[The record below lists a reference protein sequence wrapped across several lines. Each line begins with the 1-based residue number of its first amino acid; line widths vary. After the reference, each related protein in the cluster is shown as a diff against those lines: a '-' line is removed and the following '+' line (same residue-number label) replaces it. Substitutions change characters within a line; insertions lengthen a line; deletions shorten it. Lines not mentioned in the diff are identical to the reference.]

1 MYEKFINFT
10 RMSINDN
17 RLYAINDICNR
28 MSKEF
33 VTVDGNMRKIQKE
46 TLTPYKVATVILI
59 KEYCNDTTKVIMER
73 RNFCLASLKLIQ
85 SADMELDALLNMLY
99 EPEYALHRF
108 ADRLEINLDAIHEKG
123 IDQLLDLFD
132 NLRRLMESKD
142 HALSLPALSRNSV
155 LGLYVRRMLIFFEKL
170 AFDQVVALYN
180 DMEKYVVKKI
190 DSLEN
195 SDISIS
201 KQEDFFGLDNKAKTI
216 WGGRQAELLVAQ
228 QAHALQTDEHKAL
241 PPVELRALVQD
252 LLKSN
257 PYNADAHYLSYL
269 NCIRVND
276 FCGAVD
282 SLYHCFDRLA
292 PLENRSTPE
301 DRSRTFRY
309 AALNLAVLHA
319 QFNHKE
325 VAQYALKEAIK
336 LAQEAGDNV
345 CLQLAHSWMSYLI
358 SKENKKGSLIER
370 SVGKASLLG
379 ITHTTGLSLISHAH
393 SYALEAKNP
402 SQVFEILMKSDM
414 LNCQHSMSDLMSVTF
429 AEKSA
434 LWAYYGKME
443 MASLCGQLLLLHN
456 TGDKKQHMFNGP
468 STCQAIVTVA
478 NMLIEFGEYALADIV
493 LAHAKERF
501 PNSPCNKIWMLS
513 EQLHILTQLLRQEK
527 WGEAEAVARNISN
540 LDQLESKLRLIEV
553 CLAKGDFPKGLEY
566 IGAIEKHPHVTPP
579 YVIRAALLSSQITCA
594 SSLPDNGTAI
604 ATNCIMRL
612 CSALELAAQ
621 NHLSYY
627 KALVKMHL
635 ANIQLLMGLP
645 VLALNSVKDAIP
657 TILGHGGCYDQGRA
671 FMLYGKCLIASA
683 PEKPFEA
690 RKEMI
695 LGGIKS
701 LSKAQE
707 LFTKVNAIA
716 KVKSIVHLQAVF
728 YNEINLLPERNQCAF
743 EFRQM
748 DEQYLMT
755 PIDLLL
761 Y

>member
-1 MYEKFINFT
+1 
-10 RMSINDN
+10 MSMNDN
-17 RLYAINDICNR
+17 RLYTVNDIFNR

-33 VTVDGNMRKIQKE
+33 VTVDGNVRKIQKE

-59 KEYCNDTTKVIMER
+59 KEYCNDTTREFAER

-123 IDQLLDLFD
+123 IDELLDLFD

-142 HALSLPALSRNSV
+142 HALASPALSRNSV
-155 LGLYVRRMLIFFEKL
+155 LGLKV
-170 AFDQVVALYN
+170 
-180 DMEKYVVKKI
+180 
-190 DSLEN
+190 
-195 SDISIS
+195 
-201 KQEDFFGLDNKAKTI
+201 KTI

-241 PPVELRALVQD
+241 PPVELQTLVQD

-276 FCGAVD
+276 FCGAID

-358 SKENKKGSLIER
+358 NKENKGPLIER

-402 SQVFEILMKSDM
+402 PQVFDILMKSDM
-414 LNCQHSMSDLMSVTF
+414 LNCQHSMSDLMSITF
-429 AEKSA
+429 AEKAA
-434 LWAYYGKME
+434 LWAYYGKTE
-443 MASLCGQLLLLHN
+443 MASLCAQLLLLHN

-478 NMLIEFGEYALADIV
+478 NMLIEFGEYSLAEVV

-513 EQLHILTQLLRQEK
+513 EQMHTFTQLLRQEK
-527 WGEAEAVARNISN
+527 WSEAEAIARNISS
-540 LDQLESKLRLIEV
+540 LDQLESKLKLVEV

-566 IGAIEKHPHVTPP
+566 IGAIDRHPNINPP
-579 YVIRAALLSSQITCA
+579 YMIRAALLASQITCA
-594 SSLPDNGTAI
+594 SSSPDNGTAI

-635 ANIQLLMGLP
+635 ANVQLLMGLP
-645 VLALNSVKDAIP
+645 VLALNLVEDAIP
-657 TILGHGGCYDQGRA
+657 TILSHGGCYDQGKA
-671 FMLYGKCLIASA
+671 FMLYGKCLMASA
-683 PEKPFEA
+683 PENPFEA

-695 LGGIKS
+695 LSGIKI
-701 LSKAQE
+701 LSKAQA

-716 KVKSIVHLQAVF
+716 QVKSIVHLQAVF
-728 YNEINLLPERNQCAF
+728 YNEIDLLPERNQCAF

-748 DEQYLMT
+748 DEQYLTT
-755 PIDLLL
+755 PIDPFL

>member
-1 MYEKFINFT
+1 M
-10 RMSINDN
+10 
-17 RLYAINDICNR
+17 NDIFSR

-33 VTVDGNMRKIQKE
+33 VAVDGNVKKIQRE
-46 TLTPYKVATVILI
+46 TLTPFKVATLILI
-59 KEYCNDTTKVIMER
+59 KEYCNDNTKGIMER
-73 RNFCLASLKLIQ
+73 RNFCLVSLKLIQ
-85 SADMELDALLNMLY
+85 SADMEKDALLNMLQ
-99 EPEYALHRF
+99 EPEYSLHRY
-108 ADRLEINLDAIHEKG
+108 AGRLEINLDVIQEKG
-123 IDQLLDLFD
+123 IDELLDLFD

-142 HALSLPALSRNSV
+142 ALALPVLSRNSV

-170 AFDQVVALYN
+170 AFDQVVALHN
-180 DMEKYVVKKI
+180 DLEKYAREKI
-190 DSLEN
+190 DSLE
-195 SDISIS
+195 SDISTIS
-201 KQEDFFGLDNKAKTI
+201 KQEETGPDGKAKTI

-241 PPVELRALVQD
+241 PPMELQTLVQD

-269 NCIRVND
+269 NSIRVND
-276 FCGAVD
+276 FCGSVD

-319 QFNHKE
+319 QFNYKD

-358 SKENKKGSLIER
+358 SKENKGPLIER

-402 SQVFEILMKSDM
+402 PQVFDILMKSDM
-414 LNCQHSMSDLMSVTF
+414 LNCQHSMSDLMSITF

-478 NMLIEFGEYALADIV
+478 NMLIEFGEYVFADVV
-493 LAHAKERF
+493 LAHAKGRF

-513 EQLHILTQLLRQEK
+513 EQLHIFTQLLRQEK
-527 WGEAEAVARNISN
+527 WSEAEAVARNISS
-540 LDQLESKLRLIEV
+540 LDQLESKLKLAEV

-566 IGAIEKHPHVTPP
+566 IGAIEKHPDVMPP
-579 YVIRAALLSSQITCA
+579 YAIRAALLSSQITCA
-594 SSLPDNGTAI
+594 SSSPDNRTAI
-604 ATNCIMRL
+604 VTNCIMRL

-627 KALVKMHL
+627 KALLKMHL

-645 VLALNSVKDAIP
+645 VLALNLVEDAIP
-657 TILGHGGCYDQGRA
+657 TVLGHGGCYDQGKA

-683 PEKPFEA
+683 PEDPFEA
-690 RKEMI
+690 RKEVI
-695 LGGIKS
+695 LSGIKT
-701 LSKAQE
+701 LSKAQA

-716 KVKSIVHLQAVF
+716 KVKSIMHLQAVF
-728 YNEINLLPERNQCAF
+728 YNEIDLLPERNQCAF
-743 EFRQM
+743 KFRQM
-748 DEQYLMT
+748 DEQYLT
-755 PIDLLL
+755 SPTNPFL

>member
-1 MYEKFINFT
+1 
-10 RMSINDN
+10 MSMNDN
-17 RLYAINDICNR
+17 RLYAVNDICNR

-33 VTVDGNMRKIQKE
+33 VTVDGNVRKIQKE

-201 KQEDFFGLDNKAKTI
+201 KQEDFFGPDNKAKTI

-241 PPVELRALVQD
+241 PPVELRVLVKD

-402 SQVFEILMKSDM
+402 PQVFEILMKSDM

-527 WGEAEAVARNISN
+527 WGEAEAVARNISS
-540 LDQLESKLRLIEV
+540 LDQLESKLRLVEV
-553 CLAKGDFPKGLEY
+553 CLAKGDFPKGLEH
-566 IGAIEKHPHVTPP
+566 IGAIEEHPYVTPP

-627 KALVKMHL
+627 KALVKMYL

-645 VLALNSVKDAIP
+645 VLALNSVKNAIP
-657 TILGHGGCYDQGRA
+657 TVLGHGGCYDQGRA

-690 RKEMI
+690 RKKMI

-728 YNEINLLPERNQCAF
+728 YNEINFLPERNQCAF

-755 PIDLLL
+755 PTDQFL

>member
-1 MYEKFINFT
+1 MVNNIF
-10 RMSINDN
+10 
-17 RLYAINDICNR
+17 NR

-33 VTVDGNMRKIQKE
+33 VTVDGNVRKIS
-46 TLTPYKVATVILI
+46 LTPYKVATVILI
-59 KEYCNDTTKVIMER
+59 KEYCNDTTKVITER
-73 RNFCLASLKLIQ
+73 HNFCLASLKLIQ

-99 EPEYALHRF
+99 EEYALHRF

-123 IDQLLDLFD
+123 IDELLDLFD

-142 HALSLPALSRNSV
+142 HSLALPALSRNSV

-180 DMEKYVVKKI
+180 DLEKYVVKKI

-195 SDISIS
+195 SDISAIS
-201 KQEDFFGLDNKAKTI
+201 KQEDLGPDNKAKMI
-216 WGGRQAELLVAQ
+216 WGRQAELLVAQ

-241 PPVELRALVQD
+241 PPVELQILIQD

-257 PYNADAHYLSYL
+257 PYSADAHYLSYL
-269 NCIRVND
+269 NSIRVND

-292 PLENRSTPE
+292 PIENRSAPE
-301 DRSRTFRY
+301 DRSRIFRY

-358 SKENKKGSLIER
+358 NKENKGLLIER
-370 SVGKASLLG
+370 SVNKASLLG

-402 SQVFEILMKSDM
+402 PQVFDILMKSDM
-414 LNCQHSMSDLMSVTF
+414 LNCQHSMSDLMSITF

-443 MASLCGQLLLLHN
+443 MASLCAQLLLLHN

-478 NMLIEFGEYALADIV
+478 NMLIEFGEYAFADVV
-493 LAHAKERF
+493 LVHAKERF

-513 EQLHILTQLLRQEK
+513 EQLHMFTLLLRQEK
-527 WGEAEAVARNISN
+527 WSEAEAVARNISS
-540 LDQLESKLRLIEV
+540 LDQLESKLKLAEV
-553 CLAKGDFPKGLEY
+553 CLAKGDFPRGLEY
-566 IGAIEKHPHVTPP
+566 VDAIEEQPDVTPP

-594 SSLPDNGTAI
+594 SSSPDNGTAV

-612 CSALELAAQ
+612 CSALELATQ

-645 VLALNSVKDAIP
+645 MLALNLVEDAIP
-657 TILGHGGCYDQGRA
+657 TVLGQSGCYDQGKA

-683 PEKPFEA
+683 PENSPEA
-690 RKEMI
+690 RKEVI
-695 LGGIKS
+695 LSGIKI
-701 LSKAQE
+701 LSKAQA
-707 LFTKVNAIA
+707 LFIKVNAIA
-716 KVKSIVHLQAVF
+716 KVKSVMHLRTVF
-728 YNEINLLPERNQCAF
+728 YNEVDLLSERNQCAF

-748 DEQYLMT
+748 DEQYPTSPTNLFLRVPLT
-755 PIDLLL
+755 VTG
-761 Y
+761 

>member
-1 MYEKFINFT
+1 
-10 RMSINDN
+10 MSMNDG
-17 RLYAINDICNR
+17 RLYTVNDIFNR

-33 VTVDGNMRKIQKE
+33 VTVDGNVRKIQRE
-46 TLTPYKVATVILI
+46 SLTPYKVATVILI
-59 KEYCNDTTKVIMER
+59 KEYCNDTTREIAER

-85 SADMELDALLNMLY
+85 SADMELDALLNMMY
-99 EPEYALHRF
+99 EYSLDRF
-108 ADRLEINLDAIHEKG
+108 ADQLEINLDAIHEKG
-123 IDQLLDLFD
+123 IDELLDLFD

-142 HALSLPALSRNSV
+142 HPLALPALSRNSV

-180 DMEKYVVKKI
+180 DMDKVRP
-190 DSLEN
+190 SRR
-195 SDISIS
+195 
-201 KQEDFFGLDNKAKTI
+201 GLGRQLPSAPSRRKWLPGSSFNADAPRSKAKII

-241 PPVELRALVQD
+241 PPVELQVLVQD

-336 LAQEAGDNV
+336 LAQEVGDNV

-358 SKENKKGSLIER
+358 SKENKGPLIER

-402 SQVFEILMKSDM
+402 PQVFDILMKSDM

-443 MASLCGQLLLLHN
+443 MASLCAQLLLFHN
-456 TGDKKQHMFNGP
+456 TGDKKQHIFNGP

-478 NMLIEFGEYALADIV
+478 NMLIEFGEYALADVV

-513 EQLHILTQLLRQEK
+513 EQLHTFAQLLRQEK
-527 WGEAEAVARNISN
+527 WSEAEAVARGISSV
-540 LDQLESKLRLIEV
+540 DQLESRLKLAEV
-553 CLAKGDFPKGLEY
+553 CLAKGDFPKGLEH
-566 IGAIEKHPHVTPP
+566 IGAVEEYPDVAPP
-579 YVIRAALLSSQITCA
+579 YVIRAALLSCQILCA
-594 SSLPDNGTAI
+594 SASPDNGT

-621 NHLSYY
+621 NHLAYY

-635 ANIQLLMGLP
+635 ANVQLLMGLP
-645 VLALNSVKDAIP
+645 VLALSLVEDAIP
-657 TILGHGGCYDQGRA
+657 TVLGHGGCYDQGKA

-683 PEKPFEA
+683 PESPFDA
-690 RKEMI
+690 RKEVI
-695 LGGIKS
+695 LSGIKT
-701 LSKAQE
+701 LSKAQA
-707 LFTKVNAIA
+707 LFAKVNAIA
-716 KVKSIVHLQAVF
+716 KVKSIVHLRAVF
-728 YNEINLLPERNQCAF
+728 YNEIDLLPERNQCAF

-748 DEQYLMT
+748 DEQYLT
-755 PIDLLL
+755 CPTDPFL

>member
-1 MYEKFINFT
+1 M
-10 RMSINDN
+10 NDS
-17 RLYAINDICNR
+17 RLYTVNDIFNR
-28 MSKEF
+28 MFKEF
-33 VTVDGNMRKIQKE
+33 VTVDGNVRKNQRE

-59 KEYCNDTTKVIMER
+59 KEYCNDTTKVTMER
-73 RNFCLASLKLIQ
+73 HNFCLASLKLIQ

-123 IDQLLDLFD
+123 IDELLDLFD

-142 HALSLPALSRNSV
+142 HALALPALNRNSV

-180 DMEKYVVKKI
+180 DLEKYVVKKI

-195 SDISIS
+195 SDISVIS
-201 KQEDFFGLDNKAKTI
+201 KQEDLGPDNKAKSI
-216 WGGRQAELLVAQ
+216 WGGRQAELLMAQ

-241 PPVELRALVQD
+241 PPVELQTLVQD

-269 NCIRVND
+269 NSIRVND
-276 FCGAVD
+276 FCGAID
-282 SLYHCFDRLA
+282 SLYHCFDRMA

-309 AALNLAVLHA
+309 AALNLAVLHT

-325 VAQYALKEAIK
+325 VAQFALKEAIK
-336 LAQEAGDNV
+336 LAQEASDNV

-358 SKENKKGSLIER
+358 SKENKGPLIER
-370 SVGKASLLG
+370 SVSKASLLG
-379 ITHTTGLSLISHAH
+379 ITYTTGLSLILHAH

-402 SQVFEILMKSDM
+402 PQVFDVLMKSDM
-414 LNCQHSMSDLMSVTF
+414 LNCQHSMSDLMSITF
-429 AEKSA
+429 SEKSA

-443 MASLCGQLLLLHN
+443 MASLCAQLLLLHN
-456 TGDKKQHMFNGP
+456 MGDKKQHMFNGP
-468 STCQAIVTVA
+468 STCQAIITVA
-478 NMLIEFGEYALADIV
+478 NMLIEFGEYALADVV

-513 EQLHILTQLLRQEK
+513 EQLHMFTQLLRQEK
-527 WGEAEAVARNISN
+527 WSEAEAVARNISS
-540 LDQLESKLRLIEV
+540 LDQLESKLKLAEV

-566 IGAIEKHPHVTPP
+566 IGTIEEQSDVMPP

-594 SSLPDNGTAI
+594 SSSPDNGTAV
-604 ATNCIMRL
+604 ATNCMMRL

-645 VLALNSVKDAIP
+645 VLALNLVEDAIP
-657 TILGHGGCYDQGRA
+657 TVLGQGGCYDQGKA

-683 PEKPFEA
+683 PESPSEA

-695 LGGIKS
+695 LSGIKT
-701 LSKAQE
+701 LSKAQA

-716 KVKSIVHLQAVF
+716 KVKSIMHLRAVF
-728 YNEINLLPERNQCAF
+728 YNEIDLLSERNQCAF

-748 DEQYLMT
+748 DEQYPT
-755 PIDLLL
+755 SPTDLFL

>member
-1 MYEKFINFT
+1 
-10 RMSINDN
+10 MSINDS
-17 RLYAINDICNR
+17 RLHTVNDIFNR
-28 MSKEF
+28 MSKDF
-33 VTVDGNMRKIQKE
+33 VTVDGNVKKIQKE
-46 TLTPYKVATVILI
+46 NLTSYKVATVILI
-59 KEYCNDTTKVIMER
+59 KVYCNETTKAIVER
-73 RNFCLASLKLIQ
+73 RDFCLASLKLIQ
-85 SADMELDALLNMLY
+85 SADLELTALLDMLY

-108 ADRLEINLDAIHEKG
+108 ADQLEVELDVLYEKG
-123 IDQLLDLFD
+123 VDGLLDLFD
-132 NLRRLMESKD
+132 SLRRLMEPKD
-142 HALSLPALSRNSV
+142 HSLSLPALNRNSV

-170 AFDQVVALYN
+170 AFDQVVILYN
-180 DMEKYVVKKI
+180 DLKKYIERKI
-190 DSLEN
+190 SNPEN
-195 SDISIS
+195 SDISVIS
-201 KQEDFFGLDNKAKTI
+201 KQEDSGPHKVKTI

-241 PPVELRALVQD
+241 PPVDLQALVQD
-252 LLKSN
+252 LLKST

-269 NCIRVND
+269 NCIRVSD

-319 QFNHKE
+319 QFHHKE
-325 VAQYALKEAIK
+325 IAQYALKEAIT

-345 CLQLAHSWMSYLI
+345 CLQLALSWMTYLTN
-358 SKENKKGSLIER
+358 EDNKGPLIER

-393 SYALEAKNP
+393 NYTLQAKNP
-402 SQVFEILMKSDM
+402 SQIFEILMKSDM
-414 LNCQHSMSDLMSVTF
+414 LNCQHSMSDLMSITF

-478 NMLIEFGEYALADIV
+478 NMLIELGEYIIADIV
-493 LAHAKERF
+493 LTHAKKRF
-501 PNSPCNKIWMLS
+501 PNNPCNKIWMLS
-513 EQLHILTQLLRQEK
+513 EQLHMFTQLMRQEK
-527 WGEAEAVARNISN
+527 WSEAEATARSISSLDKLECN
-540 LDQLESKLRLIEV
+540 LKLAEV

-566 IGAIEKHPHVTPP
+566 ISIIMKDADVTPL
-579 YVIRAALLSSQITCA
+579 YIIRATLLFSQIMCA
-594 SSLPDNGTAI
+594 SSSPGNGSAV
-604 ATNCIMRL
+604 ATNCIVRL
-612 CSALELAAQ
+612 CSALELATR

-635 ANIQLLMGLP
+635 ANTQLLMDLP
-645 VLALNSVKDAIP
+645 TLALNLVEDAIP
-657 TILGHGGCYDQGRA
+657 TILGHGGCYDQGKA

-683 PEKPFEA
+683 PENPSEA
-690 RKEMI
+690 RKEVI
-695 LGGIKS
+695 LTGIKA
-701 LSKAQE
+701 LSKAQA

-716 KVKSIVHLQAVF
+716 KVKSSLHLQAVF
-728 YNEINLLPERNQCAF
+728 YNEVDLLLERNRCAF
-743 EFRQM
+743 EFRQLG
-748 DEQYLMT
+748 EQYLMAST
-755 PIDLLL
+755 NPFV

>member
-1 MYEKFINFT
+1 
-10 RMSINDN
+10 MSINDS
-17 RLYAINDICNR
+17 RLHTVNDVFNR
-28 MSKEF
+28 MSKDF
-33 VTVDGNMRKIQKE
+33 VTVDGNVKKIQKE
-46 TLTPYKVATVILI
+46 NLTSYKVATVILI
-59 KEYCNDTTKVIMER
+59 KVYCNETTKAIVER
-73 RNFCLASLKLIQ
+73 RDFCLASLKLIQ
-85 SADMELDALLNMLY
+85 SADMELTALLDMLY

-108 ADRLEINLDAIHEKG
+108 ADQLEVELDVLYEKG
-123 IDQLLDLFD
+123 VDGLLDLFD
-132 NLRRLMESKD
+132 SLRRIMEPKD
-142 HALSLPALSRNSV
+142 HSLSLPALNRNSV

-170 AFDQVVALYN
+170 AFDQVVILYN
-180 DMEKYVVKKI
+180 DLKKYIERKI
-190 DSLEN
+190 SNPEN
-195 SDISIS
+195 SDISVIS
-201 KQEDFFGLDNKAKTI
+201 KQEDSGPHKVKTI

-241 PPVELRALVQD
+241 PPVDLQALVQD
-252 LLKSN
+252 LLKST

-269 NCIRVND
+269 NCIRVSD

-319 QFNHKE
+319 QFHHKE
-325 VAQYALKEAIK
+325 IAQYALKEAIT

-345 CLQLAHSWMSYLI
+345 CLQLALSWMTYLTN
-358 SKENKKGSLIER
+358 EDNKGPLIER

-393 SYALEAKNP
+393 NYTLQAKNP
-402 SQVFEILMKSDM
+402 SQIFEILMKSDM
-414 LNCQHSMSDLMSVTF
+414 LNCQHSMSDLMSITF

-478 NMLIEFGEYALADIV
+478 NMLIELGEYIIADIV
-493 LAHAKERF
+493 LTHAKKRF
-501 PNSPCNKIWMLS
+501 PNNPCNKIWMLS
-513 EQLHILTQLLRQEK
+513 EQLHMFTQLMRQEK
-527 WGEAEAVARNISN
+527 WSEAEATARSISS
-540 LDQLESKLRLIEV
+540 LDKLECKLKLAEV

-566 IGAIEKHPHVTPP
+566 ISIIMKDADVTPL
-579 YVIRAALLSSQITCA
+579 YIIRATLLFSQIMCA
-594 SSLPDNGTAI
+594 SSSPGNGSAV
-604 ATNCIMRL
+604 ATNCIVRL
-612 CSALELAAQ
+612 CSALELATR

-635 ANIQLLMGLP
+635 ANTQLLMDLP
-645 VLALNSVKDAIP
+645 TLALNLVEDAIP
-657 TILGHGGCYDQGRA
+657 TILGHGGCYDQGKA

-683 PEKPFEA
+683 PENPSEA
-690 RKEMI
+690 RKEVI
-695 LGGIKS
+695 LTGIKA
-701 LSKAQE
+701 LSKAQA

-716 KVKSIVHLQAVF
+716 KVKSSLHLQAVF
-728 YNEINLLPERNQCAF
+728 YNEVDLLLERNRCAF
-743 EFRQM
+743 EFRQLG
-748 DEQYLMT
+748 EQYLMAST
-755 PIDLLL
+755 NPFV

>member
-1 MYEKFINFT
+1 
-10 RMSINDN
+10 MSMNDN
-17 RLYAINDICNR
+17 RLYMMNDIFNG

-33 VTVDGNMRKIQKE
+33 VTVDGNVRKIQKE

-59 KEYCNDTTKVIMER
+59 KEYCNDTTREITER

-123 IDQLLDLFD
+123 IDELLDLFD

-142 HALSLPALSRNSV
+142 HALALPALSRNSV

-190 DSLEN
+190 DLDS
-195 SDISIS
+195 SDISTIS
-201 KQEDFFGLDNKAKTI
+201 KQEDFGPDNKVKTI

-241 PPVELRALVQD
+241 PPVELQTLVQD

-276 FCGAVD
+276 FCGAID

-292 PLENRSTPE
+292 PLENRSTSE

-319 QFNHKE
+319 QFNHKK
-325 VAQYALKEAIK
+325 VAQYALKEAVK

-345 CLQLAHSWMSYLI
+345 CLQLAHSWMSYLT
-358 SKENKKGSLIER
+358 SKENKGPLIER

-402 SQVFEILMKSDM
+402 HQVFDILMKSDM
-414 LNCQHSMSDLMSVTF
+414 LNCQHSMSDLMSITF
-429 AEKSA
+429 GEKAA
-434 LWAYYGKME
+434 LWAYYGKTE
-443 MASLCGQLLLLHN
+443 MASLCAQLLLLHN

-478 NMLIEFGEYALADIV
+478 NMLIEFGEYSLAEVV
-493 LAHAKERF
+493 LTHAKERF
-501 PNSPCNKIWMLS
+501 PNSPCNQIWMLS
-513 EQLHILTQLLRQEK
+513 EQLHIFTQLLRQEK
-527 WGEAEAVARNISN
+527 WSEAEAAARNISS
-540 LDQLESKLRLIEV
+540 LDQLESKLKLAEV

-566 IGAIEKHPHVTPP
+566 IGAIGEHPNVTPP
-579 YVIRAALLSSQITCA
+579 YMIRAVLLSSQIMCA
-594 SSLPDNGTAI
+594 SSSPDNGTAI
-604 ATNCIMRL
+604 VTNCIMRL
-612 CSALELAAQ
+612 CSALELATQ
-621 NHLSYY
+621 NYLSYY
-627 KALVKMHL
+627 KALVKMNL
-635 ANIQLLMGLP
+635 ANVQLSMGLP
-645 VLALNSVKDAIP
+645 ILALNLVEDTIP
-657 TILGHGGCYDQGRA
+657 TILGHGGCYDQGKA

-683 PEKPFEA
+683 PENPFEV
-690 RKEMI
+690 RKEVI
-695 LGGIKS
+695 LSGIKT
-701 LSKAQE
+701 LSKAQTF
-707 LFTKVNAIA
+707 FTKVNAIA

-728 YNEINLLPERNQCAF
+728 YNEIDLLSERNQCAF
-743 EFRQM
+743 EFRQL
-748 DEQYLMT
+748 DEQYLTT
-755 PIDLLL
+755 PTDPFL

>member
-1 MYEKFINFT
+1 
-10 RMSINDN
+10 MSINDN
-17 RLYAINDICNR
+17 RLYMVNDIFNR

-33 VTVDGNMRKIQKE
+33 VTVDGNVRKIQKE

-59 KEYCNDTTKVIMER
+59 KEYCNDNDKEIMER

-85 SADMELDALLNMLY
+85 SADMELDALLNMMY
-99 EPEYALHRF
+99 EPEYSLHRF

-123 IDQLLDLFD
+123 VDELLDLFD

-142 HALSLPALSRNSV
+142 HALALPALSRNSV

-190 DSLEN
+190 DMEN
-195 SDISIS
+195 LDVSAIS
-201 KQEDFFGLDNKAKTI
+201 KPEDFSPDNKVKTI

-241 PPVELRALVQD
+241 PPVELQALVQD

-276 FCGAVD
+276 FCGAVV

-358 SKENKKGSLIER
+358 NEENKGPLIER

-393 SYALEAKNP
+393 NYALEAKSP
-402 SQVFEILMKSDM
+402 PQVFDILMKSDM

-434 LWAYYGKME
+434 LWAYYGKTE
-443 MASLCGQLLLLHN
+443 MASLCAQLLLLHN

-478 NMLIEFGEYALADIV
+478 NMLIEFGEYAFADIV
-493 LAHAKERF
+493 LAHAKKRF

-513 EQLHILTQLLRQEK
+513 EQLHIFTQLLRQEK
-527 WGEAEAVARNISN
+527 WSEAEAVARNISS
-540 LDQLESKLRLIEV
+540 LDQLESKLKLAEV
-553 CLAKGDFPKGLEY
+553 CLSKGDFPKGLEY
-566 IGAIEKHPHVTPP
+566 ISAVEKHPDVSPP
-579 YVIRAALLSSQITCA
+579 YTIRTALLSSQITCA
-594 SSLPDNGTAI
+594 SSSPGNGMTV

-612 CSALELAAQ
+612 CSALELATQ

-627 KALVKMHL
+627 KALIKMHL
-635 ANIQLLMGLP
+635 ANIQLLIGLP
-645 VLALNSVKDAIP
+645 VLALNLVEDAIP
-657 TILGHGGCYDQGRA
+657 TILGHGGCYDQGKA

-683 PEKPFEA
+683 SENPSEM

-695 LGGIKS
+695 LSGIKI
-701 LSKAQE
+701 LSKAQV
-707 LFTKVNAIA
+707 LFAKINAIA
-716 KVKSIVHLQAVF
+716 NVKNIMHLQAVF
-728 YNEINLLPERNQCAF
+728 YNELDLLPERNQCAF

-748 DEQYLMT
+748 DEQYLTT
-755 PIDLLL
+755 PTNPFL

>member
-1 MYEKFINFT
+1 M
-10 RMSINDN
+10 
-17 RLYAINDICNR
+17 NDIFNR

-33 VTVDGNMRKIQKE
+33 VTVDGNVRKIQKE

-73 RNFCLASLKLIQ
+73 RNFCLASLKLTQ

-123 IDQLLDLFD
+123 IDELLDLFD

-142 HALSLPALSRNSV
+142 HALALPALSRNSV

-180 DMEKYVVKKI
+180 EMEKYVTKKI

-195 SDISIS
+195 SDISAIA
-201 KQEDFFGLDNKAKTI
+201 KQEDFGPDNKAKTI

-241 PPVELRALVQD
+241 PPMELQALVQD

-345 CLQLAHSWMSYLI
+345 CLQLAHSWISYLM
-358 SKENKKGSLIER
+358 SKENRGPLIER

-402 SQVFEILMKSDM
+402 PQVFDILMKSDM
-414 LNCQHSMSDLMSVTF
+414 LNCQHSMSDLMSITF

-434 LWAYYGKME
+434 LWAYFGKTE
-443 MASLCGQLLLLHN
+443 MASLCAQLLLLHN

-478 NMLIEFGEYALADIV
+478 NMLIEFGEYALADVV

-513 EQLHILTQLLRQEK
+513 EQLHMFTQLLRQEK
-527 WGEAEAVARNISN
+527 WSEAEAVARNISS
-540 LDQLESKLRLIEV
+540 LDQLESKLKLAEV
-553 CLAKGDFPKGLEY
+553 CLAKGDYPKGLEY
-566 IGAIEKHPHVTPP
+566 IGAIEEHSDVTPP

-594 SSLPDNGTAI
+594 SSSPDNGTAV
-604 ATNCIMRL
+604 ATSCIMRL
-612 CSALELAAQ
+612 CAALELAAQ

-635 ANIQLLMGLP
+635 ANTQLTMGLP
-645 VLALNSVKDAIP
+645 VLALNLVEDAIP
-657 TILGHGGCYDQGRA
+657 TILGHGGCYDQGKA

-683 PEKPFEA
+683 PENPFEA
-690 RKEMI
+690 RKEVI
-695 LGGIKS
+695 LSGIKI
-701 LSKAQE
+701 LSKAQA

-728 YNEINLLPERNQCAF
+728 YNEIDLLPERNQCAF

-748 DEQYLMT
+748 DEQYLTT
-755 PIDLLL
+755 PTDPFL